1 MLDFRIIEYGSCDYQ
16 NMISLRNEVLR
27 KPLGL
32 TFSQE
37 YLQQEINDVLIGAFG
52 KTADDTSFLA
62 GCCILTPTNGN
73 TVQLRQ
79 MAVSPTWQGKGIGS
93 DIITYA
99 EQYAVENGFHILSM
113 HARKE
118 ATGFYHKLGYET
130 CGEEFTEVG
139 IPHYEMRKNLK

>member
-1 MLDFRIIEYGSCDYQ
+1 MLDFRIIEYGSCDYHT
-16 NMISLRNEVLR
+16 MTDLRSEVLR

-32 TFSQE
+32 TFSAEQLQKEMNDIFIAGFTQHNDQE
-37 YLQQEINDVLIGAFG
+37 TI
-52 KTADDTSFLA
+52 A
-62 GCCILTPTNGN
+62 GCCILTPLNEN

-79 MAVSPTWQGKGIGS
+79 MAVSPGFQGKGIGRE
-93 DIITYA
+93 IVVFA
-99 EQYAVENGFHILSM
+99 EQYARSNGFDELTM

-118 ATGFYHKLGYET
+118 ATGFYLKLGYKI

>member
-1 MLDFRIIEYGSCDYQ
+1 MLDFRILEYGSCDYHT
-16 NMISLRNEVLR
+16 MLDLRNEVLR

-32 TFSQE
+32 TFSAEQ
-37 YLQQEINDVLIGAFG
+37 LQQEMNDIFIAGFTQTTENSL
-52 KTADDTSFLA
+52 LA
-62 GCCILTPTNGN
+62 GGCILTPINEY

-79 MAVSPTWQGKGIGS
+79 MAVSPLLQGKGIGRE
-93 DIITYA
+93 ILMFA
-99 EQYAVENGFHILSM
+99 EQFAVSNGFKILTM

-118 ATGFYHKLGYET
+118 ATGFYLKLGYET

>member
-1 MLDFRIIEYGSCDYQ
+1 MLDFRILEYGSCDYHT
-16 NMISLRNEVLR
+16 MLDLRNEVLR

-32 TFSQE
+32 SFTAEQ
-37 YLQQEINDVLIGAFG
+37 LQQEINDIFIAGFTTLNDKEI
-52 KTADDTSFLA
+52 LA
-62 GCCILTPTNGN
+62 GCCILTPISEN

-79 MAVSPTWQGKGIGS
+79 MAVSPALQGKGTGKEIILFAEAYARKNNF
-93 DIITYA
+93 DILT
-99 EQYAVENGFHILSM
+99 M

-118 ATGFYHKLGYET
+118 ATGFYQKLGYDF